1 MERREREKKGRKEGE
16 KGEET
21 DNNGAT
27 ERKSVRFIVQGRRRA
42 SLRMNR
48 ILTSR
53 IRMQKNEWYTV
64 TNASPLKGKRDV

>member
-1 MERREREKKGRKEGE
+1 M
-16 KGEET
+16 
-21 DNNGAT
+21 
-27 ERKSVRFIVQGRRRA
+27 RFIVQGRRRA

-64 TNASPLKGKRDV
+64 TNASPLKGKRDEKKISLFKYATGITVSAR